1 MFHKVQHQF
10 NGYSMF
16 GIIHHYWSS
25 CFIKYNTNSVEMWLI
40 SLYVLTQFYSV
51 AIFNWEKRMCRQ
63 DFGFIE
69 YPLCHWPRK
78 QMKNEIKIMRM
89 RYRIIDTPF
98 FCAGDFD
105 PTRLICFF
113 GGLNHHCR
121 CLVCIESKVFF
132 LISLPSWAGSALFC
146 QRGETVHWDEA
157 SKAGK
162 KTTCR

>member
-25 CFIKYNTNSVEMWLI
+25 CFIKYNTNSAEVWLI

-78 QMKNEIKIMRM
+78 QMKNEIKTKMKSK
-89 RYRIIDTPF
+89 P
-98 FCAGDFD
+98 CGWG
-105 PTRLICFF
+105 LSVSS
-113 GGLNHHCR
+113 GGLNHHTMHSS
-121 CLVCIESKVFF
+121 CLVESKVF
-132 LISLPSWAGSALFC
+132 SLFARASLFSAGYGKVRPTKS
-146 QRGETVHWDEA
+146 EA
-157 SKAGK
+157 K
-162 KTTCR
+162 KTKCQ

>member
-1 MFHKVQHQF
+1 
-10 NGYSMF
+10 MF

-98 FCAGDFD
+98 FLCGWLRSYEAHLFLWW
-105 PTRLICFF
+105 PKPPLSLPCV
-113 GGLNHHCR
+113 HWKQ
-121 CLVCIESKVFF
+121 SFF
-132 LISLPSWAGSALFC
+132 LNFFAQLSRFGSLLSAGWDSTLR
-146 QRGETVHWDEA
+146 RGQQSGQENHMSIRNEHFFLTW
-157 SKAGK
+157 K
-162 KTTCR
+162 